1 MYTFEKKLWSE
12 GYQRIMGLD
21 EVGRGCLAGPVVAS
35 GVIFEAGTEIA
46 GVNDSKQLSLVE
58 REKLADEIKSKA
70 LYWIIKQCDIEEI
83 GKLNILWASLKAM
96 QKCVESVRPK
106 PDYLLVDGNRYPS
119 TIIPNSKI
127 VKGDSKS
134 ASIAAASIL
143 AKVHRDLLMKKLHHS
158 YPNFGWDTNVG
169 YPTKKHYQGLKRYGY
184 TPHHRTTF
192 SLKTEKKF
200 QSEDEDQE

>member
-46 GVNDSKQLSLVE
+46 GVNDSKQLSLAE